1 MATWTKQELVDQA
14 FAENGLPVEV
24 YNVGADQMARAL
36 NRLDAMMATWYAAGI
51 HVGYTLASSPGDSSL
66 EAESE
71 LADVVGGSNLRSANA
86 RALVDLAVANPSF
99 TVRQVEARLG
109 ISYGR
114 ANALISQLMELG
126 ILDVVDEKAYKRIF
140 FAPRVIDVLAGD
152 SGK

>member
-1 MATWTKQELVDQA
+1 MAVRS
-14 FAENGLPVEV
+14 P
-24 YNVGADQMARAL
+24 
-36 NRLDAMMATWYAAGI
+36 RLSW
-51 HVGYTLASSPGDSSL
+51 
-66 EAESE
+66 
-71 LADVVGGSNLRSANA
+71 R
-86 RALVDLAVANPSF
+86 

-140 FAPRVIDVLAGD
+140 FAPRVIDVLTGE